1 MSSRGI
7 WIRWISLVA
16 LSFLSLS
23 ASSDDEQ
30 QFNVDGTVIELTDS
44 NFDSA
49 ISKFDCIFV
58 DFYAPWCGHCKRL
71 NPELDAA
78 APILSKLKQP
88 IIIAKLNADKYSR
101 LARNLDIDAF
111 PTLMLYNH
119 GVPMEYYGPRKAD
132 LLVRYLKK
140 FVAPDVTLLHS
151 DSAVNDF
158 VTDAG
163 SFFPVFIGF
172 GLDESLISSLGA
184 KYKKKA
190 WFAVSKD
197 VSDDLMLSFDFAKAP
212 ALIAKHPTYH
222 ERSVFY
228 GPFEGQSPNFVEY
241 LIIENVTVYEI
252 LYIWFVDGFVE
263 EFVKQNFLP
272 LILPINQETLKLL
285 KEDDRKMVLTIVED
299 ETHESM
305 GKLIK
310 ALRAAAHA
318 NRDLVFGYV
327 GVEQFEEFADTFHA
341 DKKTKLPRI
350 VVWDGDEEYDEVKGV
365 ESISEEEDHLTQVS
379 RFLEGYRQVRT
390 EKKRIKGP
398 SLMGFINSMIGIRSV
413 YVIVFLVA
421 VIMMLR
427 SLGQVDEPG
436 PVRQRPDQTTS
447 GLPPQ
452 GETSSEHKP
461 RDKED

>member
-1 MSSRGI
+1 MRSLGLMV
-7 WIRWISLVA
+7 WWISFLA
-16 LSFLSLS
+16 LSISLS
-23 ASSDDEQ
+23 ASSGD
-30 QFNVDGTVIELTDS
+30 QFTIDGTVLELTDS
-44 NFDSA
+44 NFESA
-49 ISKFDCIFV
+49 ISTFDCVFV

-78 APILSKLKQP
+78 APILAKLKQP

-101 LARNLDIDAF
+101 LARKLEIDAF

-140 FVAPDVTLLHS
+140 FVAPDVAVLES
-151 DSAVNDF
+151 DSHVKDF
-158 VTDAG
+158 VEDAG
-163 SFFPVFIGF
+163 TSFPVFIGF
-172 GLDESLISSLGA
+172 GLNESLISGLGR

-190 WFAVSKD
+190 WFAVAKD
-197 VSDDLMLSFDFAKAP
+197 ASEDVMVSYDFDKAP
-212 ALIAKHPTYH
+212 ALVAQHPAYNEH
-222 ERSVFY
+222 SVFY
-228 GPFEGQSPNFVEY
+228 GPFE
-241 LIIENVTVYEI
+241 
-252 LYIWFVDGFVE
+252 DGFLE

-272 LILPINQETLKLL
+272 LILPINRDTLKLL
-285 KEDDRKMVLTIVED
+285 KEDERKMVLTIVED

-327 GVEQFEEFADTFHA
+327 GVEQFEEFADSFHA
-341 DKKTKLPRI
+341 DKKAKLPKI
-350 VVWDGDEEYDEVKGV
+350 VVWDGDEEYYQVSGIET
-365 ESISEEEDHLTQVS
+365 ISHEEDHLTQVS
-379 RFLEGYRQVRT
+379 RFLEGYREGRT

-413 YVIVFLVA
+413 YIIVFLVA

-427 SLGQVDEPG
+427 SLGQVEEPAR
-436 PVRQRPDQTTS
+436 VRTAASDGQATS
-447 GLPPQ
+447 VLE
-452 GETSSEHKP
+452 GETSEGKP

>member
-1 MSSRGI
+1 MRSLGLI
-7 WIRWISLVA
+7 YWWIS
-16 LSFLSLS
+16 FLAFSISLS
-23 ASSDDEQ
+23 ASSDD
-30 QFNVDGTVIELTDS
+30 QFTIDGTVLELTDS
-44 NFDSA
+44 NFESA
-49 ISKFDCIFV
+49 ISTFDCVFV

-78 APILSKLKQP
+78 APILAKLKQP

-101 LARNLDIDAF
+101 LARKLEIDAF

-140 FVAPDVTLLHS
+140 FVAPDV
-151 DSAVNDF
+151 AVLESNSHVKDF
-158 VTDAG
+158 VEDSGT
-163 SFFPVFIGF
+163 SFPVFVGF
-172 GLDESLISSLGA
+172 GLNQSLISGLGR

-190 WFAVSKD
+190 WFAVAKD
-197 VSDDLMLSFDFAKAP
+197 ASEDVMVSYDFDKAP
-212 ALIAKHPTYH
+212 ALVAQHPAYNEH
-222 ERSVFY
+222 SVFY
-228 GPFEGQSPNFVEY
+228 GPFE
-241 LIIENVTVYEI
+241 
-252 LYIWFVDGFVE
+252 DGFLE

-272 LILPINQETLKLL
+272 LILPINHDTLKLL
-285 KEDDRKMVLTIVED
+285 KDDERKMVLTIVED

-327 GVEQFEEFADTFHA
+327 GVEQFEEFADSFHA
-341 DKKTKLPRI
+341 DKKAKLPKI
-350 VVWDGDEEYDEVKGV
+350 VVWDGDEEYEQVNGIETV
-365 ESISEEEDHLTQVS
+365 SLEEDHLTQVS
-379 RFLEGYRQVRT
+379 RFLEGYREGKT

-398 SLMGFINSMIGIRSV
+398 SFMGFVNSMIGIRSV
-413 YVIVFLVA
+413 YIIVFLVA

-427 SLGQVDEPG
+427 SLGQIEEPAR
-436 PVRQRPDQTTS
+436 VRTAASDGQATS
-447 GLPPQ
+447 VLE
-452 GETSSEHKP
+452 GETSEHKP

>member
-1 MSSRGI
+1 MRSLGLI
-7 WIRWISLVA
+7 YWWIS
-16 LSFLSLS
+16 FLAFSISLS
-23 ASSDDEQ
+23 ASSDD
-30 QFNVDGTVIELTDS
+30 QFTIDGTVLELTDS
-44 NFDSA
+44 NFESA
-49 ISKFDCIFV
+49 ISTFDCVFV

-78 APILSKLKQP
+78 APILAKLKQP

-101 LARNLDIDAF
+101 LARKLEIDAF

-140 FVAPDVTLLHS
+140 FVAPDV
-151 DSAVNDF
+151 AVLESNSHVKDF
-158 VTDAG
+158 VEDSGT
-163 SFFPVFIGF
+163 SFPVFIGF
-172 GLDESLISSLGA
+172 GLNQSLISGLGR

-190 WFAVSKD
+190 WFAVAKD
-197 VSDDLMLSFDFAKAP
+197 ASEDVMVSYDFDKAP
-212 ALIAKHPTYH
+212 ALVAQHPAYNEH
-222 ERSVFY
+222 SVFY
-228 GPFEGQSPNFVEY
+228 GPFE
-241 LIIENVTVYEI
+241 
-252 LYIWFVDGFVE
+252 DGFLE

-272 LILPINQETLKLL
+272 LILPINHDTLKLL
-285 KEDDRKMVLTIVED
+285 KDDERKMVLTIVED

-327 GVEQFEEFADTFHA
+327 GVEQFEEFADSFHA
-341 DKKTKLPRI
+341 DKKAKLPKI
-350 VVWDGDEEYDEVKGV
+350 VVWDGDEEYEQVNGIETV
-365 ESISEEEDHLTQVS
+365 SLEEDHLTQVS
-379 RFLEGYRQVRT
+379 RFLEGYREGKT

-398 SLMGFINSMIGIRSV
+398 SFMGFVNSMIGIRSV
-413 YVIVFLVA
+413 YIIVFLVA

-427 SLGQVDEPG
+427 SLGQVEEPAR
-436 PVRQRPDQTTS
+436 VRTAASDGQATS
-447 GLPPQ
+447 VLE
-452 GETSSEHKP
+452 GETSEHKP

>member
-1 MSSRGI
+1 MRSLGLI
-7 WIRWISLVA
+7 YWWIS
-16 LSFLSLS
+16 FLAFSISLS
-23 ASSDDEQ
+23 ASSDD
-30 QFNVDGTVIELTDS
+30 QFTIDGTVLELTDS
-44 NFDSA
+44 NFESA
-49 ISKFDCIFV
+49 ISTFDCVFV

-78 APILSKLKQP
+78 APILAKLKQP

-101 LARNLDIDAF
+101 LARKLEIDAF

-140 FVAPDVTLLHS
+140 FVAPDV
-151 DSAVNDF
+151 AVLESNSHVKDF
-158 VTDAG
+158 VEDSGT
-163 SFFPVFIGF
+163 SFPVFIGF
-172 GLDESLISSLGA
+172 GLNQSLISGLGR

-190 WFAVSKD
+190 WFAVAKD
-197 VSDDLMLSFDFAKAP
+197 ASEDVMVSYDFDKAP
-212 ALIAKHPTYH
+212 ALVAQHPAYNEH
-222 ERSVFY
+222 SVFY
-228 GPFEGQSPNFVEY
+228 GPFE
-241 LIIENVTVYEI
+241 
-252 LYIWFVDGFVE
+252 DGFLE

-272 LILPINQETLKLL
+272 LILPINHDTLKLL
-285 KEDDRKMVLTIVED
+285 KDDERKMVLTIVED

-327 GVEQFEEFADTFHA
+327 GVEQFEEFADSFHA
-341 DKKTKLPRI
+341 DKKAKLPKI
-350 VVWDGDEEYDEVKGV
+350 VVWDGDEEYEQVNGIETV
-365 ESISEEEDHLTQVS
+365 SHEEDHLTQVS
-379 RFLEGYRQVRT
+379 RFLEGYREGKT

-398 SLMGFINSMIGIRSV
+398 SFMGFVNSMIGIRSV
-413 YVIVFLVA
+413 YIIVFLVA

-427 SLGQVDEPG
+427 SLGQVEEPAR
-436 PVRQRPDQTTS
+436 VRTAASDGQATS
-447 GLPPQ
+447 VLE
-452 GETSSEHKP
+452 GETSEHKP

>member
-1 MSSRGI
+1 MRPLGLMI
-7 WIRWISLVA
+7 WWISFLAISVP
-16 LSFLSLS
+16 LSV
-23 ASSDDEQ
+23 SSDD
-30 QFNVDGTVIELTDS
+30 QFTVDGTVLELTDS
-44 NFDSA
+44 NFESA
-49 ISKFDCIFV
+49 ISTFDCVFV

-78 APILSKLKQP
+78 APILAKLKQP

-101 LARNLDIDAF
+101 LARKLEIDAF

-140 FVAPDVTLLHS
+140 FVAPDVAVLES
-151 DSAVNDF
+151 DSDVKDF
-158 VTDAG
+158 VEDAG

-172 GLDESLISSLGA
+172 GLNESLISGLGR

-190 WFAVSKD
+190 WFSVAKD
-197 VSDDLMLSFDFAKAP
+197 VSEDVMVSHDFDKAP
-212 ALIAKHPTYH
+212 ALVAKHPTYND
-222 ERSVFY
+222 RSVFY
-228 GPFEGQSPNFVEY
+228 GPFE
-241 LIIENVTVYEI
+241 
-252 LYIWFVDGFVE
+252 DGFLE

-272 LILPINQETLKLL
+272 LVLPINHDTLKLL
-285 KEDDRKMVLTIVED
+285 KDDERKMVLIIVEN
-299 ETHESM
+299 ENHESL

-310 ALRAAAHA
+310 ALRAAANA

-341 DKKTKLPRI
+341 DKKAKLPKI
-350 VVWDGDEEYDEVKGV
+350 VVWDGDEEYEQVNNI
-365 ESISEEEDHLTQVS
+365 ETITHEEDSLTQIS
-379 RFLEGYRQVRT
+379 RFLEGYREGKA

-413 YVIVFLVA
+413 YIIVFLVA

-427 SLGQVDEPG
+427 SLGQGEEPAR
-436 PVRQRPDQTTS
+436 VRTAASADQTTYV
-447 GLPPQ
+447 PE
-452 GETSSEHKP
+452 GEASEHKP

>member
-1 MSSRGI
+1 MRSLGLTY
-7 WIRWISLVA
+7 WWISFLA
-16 LSFLSLS
+16 LSISLS
-23 ASSDDEQ
+23 AASDD
-30 QFNVDGTVIELTDS
+30 QFTIDGTVLELTDS
-44 NFDSA
+44 NFESA
-49 ISKFDCIFV
+49 ISTFDCVFV

-78 APILSKLKQP
+78 APILAKLKQP

-101 LARNLDIDAF
+101 LARKLEIDAF

-140 FVAPDVTLLHS
+140 FVAPDV
-151 DSAVNDF
+151 AVLESNSHVKDF
-158 VTDAG
+158 VEDSGT
-163 SFFPVFIGF
+163 SFPVFIGF
-172 GLDESLISSLGA
+172 GLNQSLISGLGR

-190 WFAVSKD
+190 WFAVAKD
-197 VSDDLMLSFDFAKAP
+197 ASEDVMVSYDFDKAP
-212 ALIAKHPTYH
+212 ALVAQHPAYNEH
-222 ERSVFY
+222 SVFY
-228 GPFEGQSPNFVEY
+228 GPFE
-241 LIIENVTVYEI
+241 
-252 LYIWFVDGFVE
+252 DGFLE

-272 LILPINQETLKLL
+272 LILPINHDTLKLL
-285 KEDDRKMVLTIVED
+285 KDDERKMVLTIVED

-327 GVEQFEEFADTFHA
+327 GVEQFEEFADSFHA
-341 DKKTKLPRI
+341 DKKAKLPKI
-350 VVWDGDEEYDEVKGV
+350 VVWDGDEEYEQVNGIETV
-365 ESISEEEDHLTQVS
+365 SLEEDHLTQVS
-379 RFLEGYRQVRT
+379 RFLEGYREGKT

-398 SLMGFINSMIGIRSV
+398 SFMGFVNSMIGIRSV
-413 YVIVFLVA
+413 YIIVFLVA

-427 SLGQVDEPG
+427 SLGQVEEPAR
-436 PVRQRPDQTTS
+436 VRTAASDGQATS
-447 GLPPQ
+447 VLE
-452 GETSSEHKP
+452 GETSEHKP

>member
-1 MSSRGI
+1 MRSLGLTY
-7 WIRWISLVA
+7 WWISFLA
-16 LSFLSLS
+16 LSISLS
-23 ASSDDEQ
+23 AASDD
-30 QFNVDGTVIELTDS
+30 QFTIDGTVLELTDS
-44 NFDSA
+44 NFESA
-49 ISKFDCIFV
+49 ISTFDCVFV

-78 APILSKLKQP
+78 APILAKLKQP

-101 LARNLDIDAF
+101 LARKLEIDAF

-140 FVAPDVTLLHS
+140 FVAPDV
-151 DSAVNDF
+151 AVLESNSHVKDF
-158 VTDAG
+158 VEDSGT
-163 SFFPVFIGF
+163 SFPVFVGF
-172 GLDESLISSLGA
+172 GLNQSLISGLGR

-190 WFAVSKD
+190 WFAVAKD
-197 VSDDLMLSFDFAKAP
+197 ASEDVMVSYDFDKAP
-212 ALIAKHPTYH
+212 ALVAQHPAYNEH
-222 ERSVFY
+222 SVFY
-228 GPFEGQSPNFVEY
+228 GPFE
-241 LIIENVTVYEI
+241 
-252 LYIWFVDGFVE
+252 DGFLE

-272 LILPINQETLKLL
+272 LILPINHDTLKLL
-285 KEDDRKMVLTIVED
+285 KDDERKMVLTIVED

-327 GVEQFEEFADTFHA
+327 GVEQFEEFADSFHA
-341 DKKTKLPRI
+341 DKKAKLPKI
-350 VVWDGDEEYDEVKGV
+350 VVWDGDEEYEQVNGIETV
-365 ESISEEEDHLTQVS
+365 SLEEDHLTQVS
-379 RFLEGYRQVRT
+379 RFLEGYREGKT

-398 SLMGFINSMIGIRSV
+398 SFMGFINSMIGIRSV
-413 YVIVFLVA
+413 YIIVFLVA

-427 SLGQVDEPG
+427 SLGQVEEPAR
-436 PVRQRPDQTTS
+436 VRTAASDGQATS
-447 GLPPQ
+447 VLE
-452 GETSSEHKP
+452 GETSEHKP

>member
-1 MSSRGI
+1 MRSLGLTY
-7 WIRWISLVA
+7 WWISFLA
-16 LSFLSLS
+16 LSISLS
-23 ASSDDEQ
+23 AASDD
-30 QFNVDGTVIELTDS
+30 QFTIDGTVLELTDS
-44 NFDSA
+44 NFESA
-49 ISKFDCIFV
+49 ISTFDCVFV

-78 APILSKLKQP
+78 APILAKLKQP

-101 LARNLDIDAF
+101 LARKLEIDAF

-140 FVAPDVTLLHS
+140 FVAPDV
-151 DSAVNDF
+151 AVLESNSHVKDF
-158 VTDAG
+158 VEDSGT
-163 SFFPVFIGF
+163 SFPVFIGF
-172 GLDESLISSLGA
+172 GLNQSLISGLGR

-190 WFAVSKD
+190 WFAVAKD
-197 VSDDLMLSFDFAKAP
+197 ASEDVMVSYDFDKAP
-212 ALIAKHPTYH
+212 ALVAQHPAYNEH
-222 ERSVFY
+222 SVFY
-228 GPFEGQSPNFVEY
+228 GPFE
-241 LIIENVTVYEI
+241 
-252 LYIWFVDGFVE
+252 DGFLE

-272 LILPINQETLKLL
+272 LILPINHDTLKLL
-285 KEDDRKMVLTIVED
+285 KDDERKMVLTIVED

-327 GVEQFEEFADTFHA
+327 GVEQFEEFADSFHA
-341 DKKTKLPRI
+341 DKKAKLPKI
-350 VVWDGDEEYDEVKGV
+350 VVWDGDEEYEQVNGIETV
-365 ESISEEEDHLTQVS
+365 SHEEDHLTQVS
-379 RFLEGYRQVRT
+379 RFLEGYREGKT

-398 SLMGFINSMIGIRSV
+398 SFMGFVNSMIGIRSV
-413 YVIVFLVA
+413 YIIVFLVA

-427 SLGQVDEPG
+427 SLGQIEEPAR
-436 PVRQRPDQTTS
+436 VRTAASDGQATS
-447 GLPPQ
+447 VLE
-452 GETSSEHKP
+452 GETSEHKP

>member
-1 MSSRGI
+1 MRSLGLTY
-7 WIRWISLVA
+7 WWISFLA
-16 LSFLSLS
+16 LSISLS
-23 ASSDDEQ
+23 AASDD
-30 QFNVDGTVIELTDS
+30 QFTIDGTVLELTDS
-44 NFDSA
+44 NFESA
-49 ISKFDCIFV
+49 ISTFDCVFV

-78 APILSKLKQP
+78 APILAKLKQP

-101 LARNLDIDAF
+101 LARKLEIDAF

-140 FVAPDVTLLHS
+140 FVAPDV
-151 DSAVNDF
+151 AVLESNSHVKDF
-158 VTDAG
+158 VEDSGT
-163 SFFPVFIGF
+163 SFPVFIGF
-172 GLDESLISSLGA
+172 GLNQSLISGLGR

-190 WFAVSKD
+190 WFAVAKD
-197 VSDDLMLSFDFAKAP
+197 ASEDVMVSYDFDKAP
-212 ALIAKHPTYH
+212 ALVAQHPAYNEH
-222 ERSVFY
+222 SVFY
-228 GPFEGQSPNFVEY
+228 GPFE
-241 LIIENVTVYEI
+241 
-252 LYIWFVDGFVE
+252 DGFLE

-272 LILPINQETLKLL
+272 LILPINHDTLKLL
-285 KEDDRKMVLTIVED
+285 KDDERKMVLTIVED

-327 GVEQFEEFADTFHA
+327 GVEQFEEFADSFHA
-341 DKKTKLPRI
+341 DKKAKLPKI
-350 VVWDGDEEYDEVKGV
+350 VVWDGDEEYEQVNGIETV
-365 ESISEEEDHLTQVS
+365 SHEEDHLTQVS
-379 RFLEGYRQVRT
+379 RFLEGYREGKT

-398 SLMGFINSMIGIRSV
+398 SFMGFINSMIGIRSV
-413 YVIVFLVA
+413 YIIVFLVA

-427 SLGQVDEPG
+427 SLGQVEEPAR
-436 PVRQRPDQTTS
+436 VRTAASDGQATS
-447 GLPPQ
+447 VLE
-452 GETSSEHKP
+452 GETSEHKP

>member
-1 MSSRGI
+1 MRSLGLTY
-7 WIRWISLVA
+7 WWISFLA
-16 LSFLSLS
+16 LSISLS
-23 ASSDDEQ
+23 ASSDD
-30 QFNVDGTVIELTDS
+30 QFTIDGTVLELTDS
-44 NFDSA
+44 NFESA
-49 ISKFDCIFV
+49 ISTFDCVFV

-78 APILSKLKQP
+78 APILAKLKQP

-101 LARNLDIDAF
+101 LARKLEIDAF

-140 FVAPDVTLLHS
+140 FVAPDV
-151 DSAVNDF
+151 AVLESNSHVKDF
-158 VTDAG
+158 VEDSGT
-163 SFFPVFIGF
+163 SFPVFIGF
-172 GLDESLISSLGA
+172 GLNQSLISGLGR

-190 WFAVSKD
+190 WFAVAKD
-197 VSDDLMLSFDFAKAP
+197 ASEDVMVSYDFDKAP
-212 ALIAKHPTYH
+212 ALVAQHPAYNEH
-222 ERSVFY
+222 SVFY
-228 GPFEGQSPNFVEY
+228 GPFE
-241 LIIENVTVYEI
+241 
-252 LYIWFVDGFVE
+252 DGFLE

-272 LILPINQETLKLL
+272 LILPINHDTLKLL
-285 KEDDRKMVLTIVED
+285 KDDERKMVLTIVED

-327 GVEQFEEFADTFHA
+327 GVEQFEEFADSFHA
-341 DKKTKLPRI
+341 DKKAKLPKI
-350 VVWDGDEEYDEVKGV
+350 VVWDGDEEYEQVNGIETV
-365 ESISEEEDHLTQVS
+365 SHEEDHLTQVS
-379 RFLEGYRQVRT
+379 RFLEGYREGKT

-398 SLMGFINSMIGIRSV
+398 SFMGFINSMIGIRSV
-413 YVIVFLVA
+413 YIIVFLVA

-427 SLGQVDEPG
+427 SLGQVEEPAR
-436 PVRQRPDQTTS
+436 VRTAASDGQATS
-447 GLPPQ
+447 VLE
-452 GETSSEHKP
+452 GETSEHKP

>member
-1 MSSRGI
+1 MRSLGLMY
-7 WIRWISLVA
+7 WWISFLA
-16 LSFLSLS
+16 LSISLS
-23 ASSDDEQ
+23 ASSDD
-30 QFNVDGTVIELTDS
+30 QFTIDGTVLELTDS
-44 NFDSA
+44 NFESA
-49 ISKFDCIFV
+49 ISTFDCVFV

-78 APILSKLKQP
+78 APILAKLKQP

-101 LARNLDIDAF
+101 LARKLEIDAF

-140 FVAPDVTLLHS
+140 FVAPDV
-151 DSAVNDF
+151 AVLESNSHVKDF
-158 VTDAG
+158 VEDSGT
-163 SFFPVFIGF
+163 SFPVFIGF
-172 GLDESLISSLGA
+172 GLNQSLISGLGR

-190 WFAVSKD
+190 WFAVAKD
-197 VSDDLMLSFDFAKAP
+197 ASEDVMVSYDFDKAP
-212 ALIAKHPTYH
+212 ALVAQHPAYNEH
-222 ERSVFY
+222 SVFY
-228 GPFEGQSPNFVEY
+228 GPFE
-241 LIIENVTVYEI
+241 
-252 LYIWFVDGFVE
+252 DGFLE

-272 LILPINQETLKLL
+272 LILPINHDTLKLL
-285 KEDDRKMVLTIVED
+285 KDDERKMVLTIVED

-327 GVEQFEEFADTFHA
+327 GVEQFEEFADSFHA
-341 DKKTKLPRI
+341 DKKAKLPKI
-350 VVWDGDEEYDEVKGV
+350 VVWDGDEEYEQVNGIETV
-365 ESISEEEDHLTQVS
+365 SHEEDHLTQVS
-379 RFLEGYRQVRT
+379 RFLEGYREGKT

-398 SLMGFINSMIGIRSV
+398 SFMGFINSMIGIRSV
-413 YVIVFLVA
+413 YIIVFLVA

-427 SLGQVDEPG
+427 SLGQVEEPAR
-436 PVRQRPDQTTS
+436 VRTAASDGQATS
-447 GLPPQ
+447 VLE
-452 GETSSEHKP
+452 GETSEHKP

>member
-1 MSSRGI
+1 MRSLGLMY
-7 WIRWISLVA
+7 WWISFLA
-16 LSFLSLS
+16 LSISLS
-23 ASSDDEQ
+23 ASSDD
-30 QFNVDGTVIELTDS
+30 QFTIDGTVLELTDS
-44 NFDSA
+44 NFESA
-49 ISKFDCIFV
+49 ISTFDCVFV

-78 APILSKLKQP
+78 APILAKLKQP

-101 LARNLDIDAF
+101 LARKLEIDAF

-140 FVAPDVTLLHS
+140 FVAPDV
-151 DSAVNDF
+151 AVLESNSHVKDF
-158 VTDAG
+158 VEDSGT
-163 SFFPVFIGF
+163 SFPVFIGF
-172 GLDESLISSLGA
+172 GLNQSLISGLGR

-190 WFAVSKD
+190 WFAVAKD
-197 VSDDLMLSFDFAKAP
+197 ASEDVMVSYDFDKAP
-212 ALIAKHPTYH
+212 ALVAQHPAYNEH
-222 ERSVFY
+222 SVFY
-228 GPFEGQSPNFVEY
+228 GPFE
-241 LIIENVTVYEI
+241 
-252 LYIWFVDGFVE
+252 DGFLE

-272 LILPINQETLKLL
+272 LILPINHDTLKLL
-285 KEDDRKMVLTIVED
+285 KDDERKMVLTIVED

-327 GVEQFEEFADTFHA
+327 GVEQFEEFADSFHA
-341 DKKTKLPRI
+341 DKKAKLPKI
-350 VVWDGDEEYDEVKGV
+350 VVWDGDEEYEQVNGIETV
-365 ESISEEEDHLTQVS
+365 SHEEDHLTQVS
-379 RFLEGYRQVRT
+379 RFLEGYREGKT

-398 SLMGFINSMIGIRSV
+398 SFMGFINSMIGIRSV
-413 YVIVFLVA
+413 YIIVFLVA

-427 SLGQVDEPG
+427 SLGQIEEPAR
-436 PVRQRPDQTTS
+436 VRTAASDGQATS
-447 GLPPQ
+447 VLE
-452 GETSSEHKP
+452 GETSEHKP